1 MSVPADHIV
10 DEFRAVLDH
19 NAVLTGGDADPFLLD
34 PRNLR
39 TADAAVVVRP
49 ADTAGVAATVRICAA
64 HNVAIVPQGGNTGL
78 SYGTESPTDRP
89 SIVLSLAR
97 LNQIES
103 VDPDRWTITAQA
115 GVTIEAVQQAAHA
128 AGRKFAPDWGARGSA
143 TVGGAIA
150 TDAGGNNVVR
160 YGNMRDNVMG
170 IEAVLADGSIWDARR
185 ALVKDSSGYD
195 LKHLF
200 IGGEGT
206 LGIVTSAVLKL
217 VPATPHETSLLAAI
231 PGLDALRPLLELA
244 HVHAPGLVS
253 AFELLPD
260 VAIDRVVEISD
271 ATKPIDAGT
280 EYYALVKLA
289 SSKPVDDEIAA
300 FLTAGAEAGH
310 VLDAVVAG
318 TPEQETNL
326 WFLRDHAPP
335 TSCFI
340 EHQEH
345 GLKLD
350 TAVPVDRIQDFVQ
363 SVLDAAA
370 EIAPMALAYGFG
382 HVGDGNLHMMILP
395 ITDEA
400 VEPWLAVRDAVSDKV
415 DELVFGLE
423 GTLSAEHGVG
433 LLLRD
438 RVGPQKTGLEWQM
451 MRAVKAALDPT
462 DLFNPGKMIPPT
474 QASALIVDNLVDNR
488 EPRTPRT

>member
-1 MSVPADHIV
+1 MTVPADHIV
-10 DEFRAVLDH
+10 EEFRAALDH
-19 NAVLTGGDADPFLLD
+19 NAVLTGDDADPFLLD

-64 HNVAIVPQGGNTGL
+64 HDVAIVTQGGNTGL

-115 GVTIEAVQQAAHA
+115 GVTIEPLQNAAKSVN
-128 AGRKFAPDWGARGSA
+128 RVYAPDCGARGTAS
-143 TVGGAIA
+143 VGGGIA

-170 IEAVLADGSIWDARR
+170 IEAVLADGTIWDGRR

-217 VPATPHETSLLAAI
+217 QPATPFETSFMAAI
-231 PGLDALRPLLELA
+231 TGLDALAPLVELA
-244 HVHAPGLVS
+244 HIHAPGTIT
-253 AFELLPD
+253 AFELVPNI
-260 VAIDRVVEISD
+260 AMDRVVEVFGV
-271 ATKPIDAGT
+271 TKPIDAGT
-280 EYYALVKLA
+280 EYAILVKLA
-289 SSKPVDDEIAA
+289 AAAPVDDQIAA
-300 FLTAGAEAGH
+300 FLEAAAKRTLI
-310 VLDAVVAG
+310 VDAIAAG
-318 TPEQETNL
+318 TPEQEANL
-326 WFLRDHAPP
+326 WAIRDHIPP
-335 TSCFI
+335 TSAYI
-340 EHQEH
+340 EHQHH

-350 TAVPVDRIQDFVQ
+350 TAVPVDKVKEFVQ

-395 ITDEA
+395 ITDET
-400 VEPWLAVRDAVSDKV
+400 VEPWLEVRDAMTAEIDR
-415 DELVFGLE
+415 LVFELD

-438 RVGPQKTGLEWQM
+438 RIGPQKPDIEWEM
-451 MRAVKAALDPT
+451 MRTVKRALDPPN
-462 DLFNPGKMIPPT
+462 LFNAGKLIPPV
-474 QASALIVDNLVDNR
+474 A
-488 EPRTPRT
+488 

>member
-1 MSVPADHIV
+1 MSLPSSEVIDALRAALDA
-10 DEFRAVLDH
+10 RAVL
-19 NAVLTGGDADPFLLD
+19 VGDDATSFLID
-34 PRNLR
+34 PRNKP
-39 TADAAVVVRP
+39 TADEAVVVRP
-49 ADTAGVAATVRICAA
+49 ADTAGVAATVAICAE
-64 HNVAIVPQGGNTGL
+64 HRVAVVPQGGNSGL
-78 SYGTESPTDRP
+78 SYGTHSPTDRP
-89 SIVLSLAR
+89 SIVLSVAR
-97 LNQIES
+97 LDQIIS
-103 VDPDRWTITAQA
+103 IDPDRWTITAEA

-170 IEAVLADGSIWDARR
+170 IEAVLADGSVWDGRR

-231 PGLDALRPLLELA
+231 TGLDALRPLLELA
-244 HVHAPGLVS
+244 HVHAPGLIS

-280 EYYALVKLA
+280 EYYALIKLA
-289 SSKPVDDEIAA
+289 SSKPVDDDIAS
-300 FLTAGAEAGH
+300 FLKAGAEAGH
-310 VLDAVVAG
+310 IVDAVVAG
-318 TPEQETNL
+318 TPDQEANL

-335 TSCFI
+335 TSCFV

-350 TAVPVDRIQDFVQ
+350 TAVPVDRIEDFVR
-363 SVLDAAA
+363 SVLDAAT

-395 ITDEA
+395 TADEA
-400 VEPWLAVRDAVSDKV
+400 VEPWLEVRDAMSDRI
-415 DELVFGLE
+415 DELVFDLD

-438 RVGPQKTGLEWQM
+438 RVGPQKSELEWQM
-451 MRAVKAALDPT
+451 MRAVKAALDPS
-462 DLFNPGKMIPPT
+462 DLFNPEKMIP
-474 QASALIVDNLVDNR
+474 AG
-488 EPRTPRT
+488 

>member
-1 MSVPADHIV
+1 MTVPADHIV

-39 TADAAVVVRP
+39 TADVAVVVRP

-115 GVTIEAVQQAAHA
+115 GVTIEAVQNAAKA
-128 AGRKFAPDWGARGSA
+128 VNRVFAPDWGARGTAS
-143 TVGGAIA
+143 VGGGIA

-170 IEAVLADGSIWDARR
+170 IEAVLADGTIWDGRR

-217 VPATPHETSLLAAI
+217 RPATPYETSLLAAI
-231 PGLDALRPLLELA
+231 TGLDALAPLLDLA
-244 HVHAPGLVS
+244 QQHAPGTVT
-253 AFELLPD
+253 AFELMPL
-260 VAIDRVVEISD
+260 VAIDRVIDVFD
-271 ATKPIDAGT
+271 VVKPLDTDT
-280 EYYALVKLA
+280 EYFALIKLA
-289 SSKPVDDEIAA
+289 SSNPVDGQIAA
-300 FLTAGAEAGH
+300 FLEAGAEAGLI
-310 VLDAVVAG
+310 VDAAVAG
-318 TPEQETNL
+318 TPEQEANL
-326 WFLRDHAPP
+326 WAIRDHIPP
-335 TSCFI
+335 TSAYI
-340 EHQEH
+340 EHQHH

-350 TAVPVDRIQDFVQ
+350 TAVPVDKVKEFVQ

-400 VEPWLAVRDAVSDKV
+400 VEPWLEVRDAMTAEIDR
-415 DELVFGLE
+415 LVFELD

-438 RVGPQKTGLEWQM
+438 RIGPQKPDIEWEM
-451 MRAVKAALDPT
+451 MRTVKRALDPQN
-462 DLFNPGKMIPPT
+462 LFNPGKLIPP
-474 QASALIVDNLVDNR
+474 VG
-488 EPRTPRT
+488 